1 MDIFKKPYE
10 LSLWEDVLTFV
21 ISDND
26 GNITEYENSIPS
38 GTTGNVV
45 NQYYKERKI
54 CIISSNTMDTPIRA
68 INGKL
73 NQKIN
78 GENVLTFE
86 LYSHYYDEDSE
97 ELLTNP
103 YTGLIFNERKV
114 KLRTGAEDSAEVK
127 WYDLVIKDIQ
137 EDSERKVYTYTAKD
151 LFINELSKS
160 GFNLEFNI
168 ELGNNTKTLG
178 EFAEEVLSESDWKLE
193 SSIIQP
199 KEYLEEPV
207 YLILLNSNI
216 TAVDMVNKSEDG
228 TNITINIEAGKYI
241 YAFYD
246 DIINQRSD
254 VQFLYIEGKE
264 YDQYD
269 VDDNSVI
276 IGSKNYLISG
286 VTYQEGLNS
295 PNFATSMTISP
306 KYRGK
311 RLVRKQKTEYDNTV
325 DKYVK
330 VYKNNNN
337 NEEVYGYTESEYVSP
352 VSVRSYI
359 TNPKDYDSTNGWEV
373 GGTRVTTEEASE
385 VVSPRLSLTT
395 IPHIKDLED
404 NQTLKSYL
412 KLENLIRGQCLR
424 NSGLV
429 DNRSFIKSFTLGEK
443 YIFEITYGEADG
455 TGSNGPS
462 SLMASS
468 VNLQITIG
476 KSTLE
481 NGIYTIKYDKDNI
494 ENSDVIFRGE
504 TGESL
509 TKTKTIELECLK
521 SLSYEEILSY
531 GSNLSILI
539 EIAPPIGGG
548 QIGDVDNTPKTLYIE
563 NVQLFPKINLTDNDN
578 NNDYL
583 KPGSTIEGQVKTLY
597 CYYIPNSNY
606 QSADDIVFLYR
617 DYTDSSDYIPIYD
630 ENYEKK
636 RTLTASESN
645 RFNLLQ
651 DLAELFEC
659 WVRFRIDHER
669 DGSIA
674 LDENKRQKKWVSFY
688 ESVERN
694 NYTGFKYGINLKS
707 IKRNIESEG
716 FVSKLIVKNNSNEY
730 ARDGFCSIARAS
742 ENPSGENFILDFNY
756 YIQHGMLDLSEITN
770 DLYLDVNGYIGYYKN
785 LRALNNL
792 RDQYVEEQSGLLTTI
807 PEFESNLQVYT
818 LAVEEAQRLQRD
830 KRVFIESLTGFTVEY
845 LNENKNVSED
855 DDNVTEEQLRAY
867 SWWENEEL
875 IAAMASIVRLQ
886 QVIDSNEI
894 LRDKAQANLD
904 GAQERYDKLTRILT
918 STEEDPTKE
927 EQRLLLEKRELHAKF
942 YKKYSRFLQEGSWIS
957 EDYIDDQL
965 YYLDAQNTVRA
976 ASKPKVSYDISVL
989 EISALEGYENFTFAL
1004 GDKTTI
1010 EDTEFFGWKYV
1021 NGILTPYAEEIIVT
1035 EITTVLDSPE
1045 ENQIKVQ
1052 NYKTQ
1057 FEDLFQRMAAVTQ
1070 SVEYTTGRY
1079 NMVSNAFET
1088 DGTIGVVSLQDAIAN
1103 NALILSNARDQSI
1116 VWDETGITATS
1127 LSNPAELLRIVNGG
1141 IFLSVDGG
1149 ITWET
1154 GITGRGI
1161 NATQITTGQL
1171 NTGVINILNGNY
1183 PSFRWDGNGLSAYK
1197 FDVSNGQPQSF
1208 NFSKF
1213 IRFDQY
1219 GIYGIDG
1226 IANFNPNI
1234 ETNGE
1239 KGEDKIWANANFA
1252 LTWKGF
1258 LLKSSEDNG
1267 YISISS
1273 DNHFQI
1279 FSKEEER
1286 VHERV
1291 HIGKLDDEVYGF
1303 QLKNDSDEVVMT
1315 HDSNGNIWIKN
1326 ILSIGNENI
1335 NVRIGYLPKDLIN
1348 EPNGAEVEFVIL
1360 EENDQGELE
1369 EKTVI
1374 AIATGIKGE
1383 VKYNGTIY
1391 TDVYFGWDGKYRN
1404 DNDGNQ
1410 IINAN
1415 DKFIV
1420 FEDGSVRARNGE
1432 FTGKIHAAGGST
1444 FDGQIEANG
1453 AIIHGVTLTD
1463 VIIAKNG
1470 GRIGG
1475 FVVDDE
1481 SLKAYDNFDEN
1492 DRPIGGPTLEL
1503 NAIEKK
1509 IYVGSTE
1516 NNQNQIIIDGPE
1528 GIIKS
1533 SIYDNG
1539 INGWSISP
1547 EKAVFNDIV
1556 ARGTLQASVF
1566 EYGRVQ
1572 AVGGILLVRP
1582 STRIVK
1588 LISTSGVAQQVE
1600 VEESLGF
1607 NIGDYCMVEVKGEG
1621 EASSTDR
1628 KYFEIRE
1635 VSDNKITIVSTEN
1648 GLLEETN
1655 LPCLIIDY
1663 GIKAQTDGNGSKTA
1677 HGSIGIGINASNN
1690 EATVYPNSISVFEL
1704 GNNGQLET
1712 HVVLGLLGTDI
1723 LTNFNSP
1730 LDKGSYGLYADN
1742 VFLRGSLVTENK
1754 EDESNQPIYS
1764 GVGTVFG
1771 ADPPYSSD
1779 VYFPNKNGRI
1789 LIWAG
1794 AEDTTKTGIEGAKF
1808 YVDERGNV
1816 FGNSVHL
1823 EGALLSKSTIE
1834 AAEIKT
1840 ATITGY
1846 DINTNSEA
1854 ALTIKDAVNGIS
1866 FKSGNSSVFAL
1877 GSEEVFTSLPIRLKQ
1892 LEGSTQ
1898 YLELKKGEKEDWNIG
1913 LWHDDMRKSNIQFA
1927 NSDIIIKSNG
1937 KTSIEGVFELKGIMR
1952 YEPYKESDVLKGYDL
1967 YIGGGV

>member
-10 LSLWEDVLTFV
+10 LSLWEDVLTF
-21 ISDND
+21 IYED
-26 GNITEYENSIPS
+26 GFETEGEIINNH
-38 GTTGNVV
+38 GKVAT
-45 NQYYKERKI
+45 QYYKEQKI
-54 CIISSNTMDTPIRA
+54 CIIGSNTMDTPIRA

-97 ELLTNP
+97 ELLVNP

-114 KLRTGAEDSAEVK
+114 KLRTGAENSAEAK

-160 GFNLEFNI
+160 GFNLEFDI

-207 YLILLNSNI
+207 YLIHLKQNI
-216 TAVDMVNKSEDG
+216 TATDMIGK
-228 TNITINIEAGKYI
+228 TKINIENGKYI

-254 VQFLYIEGKE
+254 IQFLYIEGKPH
-264 YDQYD
+264 DQYD
-269 VDDNSVI
+269 IDDSSVI
-276 IGSKNYLISG
+276 VGSKNYLFSG
-286 VTYQEGLNS
+286 VTYQQEGNPTFS
-295 PNFATSMTISP
+295 DSMTISP

-311 RLVRKQKTEYDNTV
+311 RLVRKQKAEYDNTV

-330 VYKNNNN
+330 VYENNN

-352 VSVRSYI
+352 ASVRSYI

-429 DNRSFIKSFTLGEK
+429 DNRSFIKGFTLDEK
-443 YIFEITYGEADG
+443 YIFEITYGEANG
-455 TGSNGPS
+455 IGNNGPS
-462 SLMASS
+462 SLMAPS

-481 NGIYTIKYDKDNI
+481 NGIYTIKYDKDNV
-494 ENSDVIFRGE
+494 ENSDVIFRGK
-504 TGESL
+504 TQTASGQSL
-509 TKTKTIELECLK
+509 TKTIELVCLK

-539 EIAPPIGGG
+539 EIEPL
-548 QIGDVDNTPKTLYIE
+548 IGDGQNGNVDNTPKTLYIE
-563 NVQLFPKINLTDNDN
+563 NVQLFPKIDLTDNGN

-583 KPGSTIEGQVKTLY
+583 KPGSIIEGQVKTLY
-597 CYYIPNSNY
+597 CYYTPNPNY

-617 DYTDSSDYIPIYD
+617 DYIDSLNYTPIYD

-694 NYTGFKYGINLKS
+694 NYIGFKYGINLKS

-756 YIQHGMLDLSEITN
+756 YIQHGMLSLSEITN

-830 KRVFIESLTGFTVEY
+830 KRVFVESLTGFTIEF
-845 LNENKNVSED
+845 LNANKNISED
-855 DDNVTEEQLRAY
+855 DDDATEEKLRAHL
-867 SWWENEEL
+867 WWENEEL

-886 QVIDSNEI
+886 QVIETNEI
-894 LRDKAQANLD
+894 LRNNAQVNLD
-904 GAQERYDKLTRILT
+904 NAQERYDELTRILT
-918 STEEDPTKE
+918 SAEEDPAQR

-989 EISALEGYENFTFAL
+989 EISALEGYENFAFAL

-1010 EDTEFFGWKYV
+1010 EDTEFFGWKYIDGV
-1021 NGILTPYAEEIIVT
+1021 LTPYAEEIIVT

-1057 FEDLFQRMAAVTQ
+1057 FEDLFQRIAAVTQ
-1070 SVEYTTGRY
+1070 SVEYATGRY

-1088 DGTIGVVSLQDAIAN
+1088 DGTIGVVSLQDAISN

-1141 IFLSVDGG
+1141 IFLSIDGG

-1183 PSFRWDGNGLSAYK
+1183 PSFRWDSNGLSAYK
-1197 FDVSNGQPQSF
+1197 FDLSPISGQPQSF

-1226 IANFNPNI
+1226 IANFNPNV
-1234 ETNGE
+1234 ETDKK

-1258 LLKSSEDNG
+1258 LLKSNEDSG

-1279 FSKEEER
+1279 FSGDT
-1286 VHERV
+1286 ERV
-1291 HIGKLDDEVYGF
+1291 HIGKLDNDIYGF
-1303 QLKNDSDEVVMT
+1303 QLKNGSDEVVMT

-1326 ILSIGNENI
+1326 ILSIGDESI

-1348 EPNGAEVEFVIL
+1348 ESNGTEVEFVVF
-1360 EENDQGELE
+1360 EKNDQGKLE

-1374 AIATGIKGE
+1374 AIATGIKGK
-1383 VKYNGTIY
+1383 VKYNGAIY
-1391 TDVYFGWDGKYRN
+1391 TDVYFGWDGKYHR
-1404 DNDGNQ
+1404 DNDGTSCGNQ
-1410 IINAN
+1410 IINAS

-1453 AIIHGVTLTD
+1453 AIIHGATITD
-1463 VIIAKNG
+1463 TIISVLG
-1470 GRIGG
+1470 GTIGG
-1475 FVVDDE
+1475 FE
-1481 SLKAYDNFDEN
+1481 IGETSLKALLKDEN
-1492 DRPIGGPTLEL
+1492 EEVIRNDDGEAYSTIEL
-1503 NAIEKK
+1503 DGLNGK
-1509 IYVGSTE
+1509 IYVGTSS
-1516 NNQNQIIIDGPE
+1516 NNENQIIIDGPN
-1528 GIIKS
+1528 GVIRS
-1533 SIYDNG
+1533 RTYDNG
-1539 INGWSISP
+1539 INGWSISHN
-1547 EKAVFNDIV
+1547 EAIFNNIV

-1588 LISTSGVAQQVE
+1588 LISTNGNTQQVE

-1621 EASSTDR
+1621 EAPSTDR
-1628 KYFEIRE
+1628 KYFEIQE
-1635 VSDNKITIVSTEN
+1635 VSNNKITMNLKEN
-1648 GLLEETN
+1648 GLLEEAD

-1663 GIKAQTDGNGSKTA
+1663 GKSPDDDKKSR
-1677 HGSIGIGINASNN
+1677 GSIGIGINGSNSA
-1690 EATVYPNSISVFEL
+1690 ATVPQNSISVFEL
-1704 GNNGQLET
+1704 NKDKQLDF
-1712 HVVLGLLGTDI
+1712 HVVLGLLDKNI
-1723 LTNFNSP
+1723 LESFNST
-1730 LDKGSYGLYADN
+1730 LESSYGLYADN

-1754 EDESNQPIYS
+1754 AEGNNQATYS

-1779 VYFPNKNGRI
+1779 DYFGDKNGRI

-1794 AEDTTKTGIEGAKF
+1794 AKDTTKTGIEDAKF
-1808 YVDERGNV
+1808 YVDECGNV
-1816 FGNSVHL
+1816 FGDSVHL
-1823 EGALLSKSTIE
+1823 KGALLSESIIE

-1846 DINTNSEA
+1846 NISTNSEA
-1854 ALTIKDAVNGIS
+1854 ALTIKDAANGIS
-1866 FKSGNSSVFAL
+1866 FKNGNSSVFTL
-1877 GSEEVFTSLPIRLKQ
+1877 GSEEVFSSLPIRLKQ
-1892 LEGSTQ
+1892 LKGSTQ

-1913 LWHDDMRKSNIQFA
+1913 LWHDGMRKSNIQFV

-1937 KTSIEGVFELKGIMR
+1937 KTSIEGVFELRDIMR
-1952 YEPYKESDVLKGYDL
+1952 YEPYKENGTLKGYDL
-1967 YIGGGV
+1967 YVGGGE

>member
-10 LSLWEDVLTFV
+10 LSLWEDVLTF
-21 ISDND
+21 IYEDEFESEGEIIND
-26 GNITEYENSIPS
+26 HGK
-38 GTTGNVV
+38 VV
-45 NQYYKERKI
+45 TQYYQERKI
-54 CIISSNTMDTPIRA
+54 CIIGSNTMDTPIRA

-73 NQKIN
+73 NQKIS

-97 ELLTNP
+97 ELLPNP

-114 KLRTGAEDSAEVK
+114 KLRTGSDGSAETK

-137 EDSERKVYTYTAKD
+137 KDSERKVYTYTAKD

-199 KEYLEEPV
+199 KEYIEEPV
-207 YLILLNSNI
+207 YLIHLNSDI
-216 TAVDMVNKSEDG
+216 AAVDMLNKSEDG
-228 TNITINIEAGKYI
+228 TNITINIGADKYI

-254 VQFLYIEGKE
+254 VQFLYIEGKK

-311 RLVRKQKTEYDNTV
+311 RLVRKQEAEYDNTV

-330 VYKNNNN
+330 VYKDASNNR
-337 NEEVYGYTESEYVSP
+337 VYGYTESEYVSP

-359 TNPKDYDSTNGWEV
+359 TNAKDYDSTNGWEV
-373 GGTRVTTEEASE
+373 GGVSVEVEGEASE
-385 VVSPRLSLTT
+385 VVFPRLSLTT
-395 IPHIKDLED
+395 VPHIKDLES

-412 KLENLIRGQCLR
+412 KLENLLRGQCLR

-429 DNRSFIKSFTLGEK
+429 DNRSFIKGFTQGER
-443 YIFEITYGEADG
+443 YIFKITYGEAG
-455 TGSNGPS
+455 QAGSSGPKT
-462 SLMASS
+462 LVESS
-468 VNLQITIG
+468 VGLQITIG
-476 KSTLE
+476 KTTLE
-481 NGIYTIKYDKDNI
+481 NGIYTIKDD
-494 ENSDVIFRGE
+494 EERSDVIFRGE
-504 TGESL
+504 IAPGETL
-509 TKTKTIELECLK
+509 TKTITLICLK

-539 EIAPPIGGG
+539 EIAPPAENSP
-548 QIGDVDNTPKTLYIE
+548 IGDTNSTQKTLYIE
-563 NVQLFPKINLTDNDN
+563 DVQLFPEVIQ
-578 NNDYL
+578 NNDFL
-583 KPGSTIEGQVKTLY
+583 NPGEVAGGEVRTLY
-597 CYYIPNSNY
+597 CYYTPNPAY
-606 QSADDIVFLYR
+606 QSADDIVFLYK
-617 DYTDSSDYIPIYD
+617 DYIDSSNYTPIYD
-630 ENYEKK
+630 ESYEKK

-659 WVRFRIDHER
+659 WVKFRIDHET
-669 DGSIA
+669 DGSIV
-674 LDENKRQKKWVSFY
+674 LDENKRQSKWVSFY
-688 ESVERN
+688 ESIERN

-756 YIQHGMLDLSEITN
+756 YIQHGMLGLSEITN
-770 DLYLDVNGYIGYYKN
+770 DLYLDVNGYIGYYKK
-785 LRALNNL
+785 LRELNNL
-792 RDQYVEEQSGLLTTI
+792 RDQYIEEQSGLLATI
-807 PEFESNLQVYT
+807 PEYESILQVYT
-818 LAVEEAQRLQRD
+818 LAAEEAQRLQRD
-830 KRVFIESLTGFTVEY
+830 KRVFVESLTGFTIEF
-845 LNENKNVSED
+845 LNANKNISED
-855 DDNVTEEQLRAY
+855 DDSATEEKLMAHL
-867 SWWENEEL
+867 WWENEEL

-886 QVIDSNEI
+886 QVIETNEI
-894 LRDKAQANLD
+894 LRDRAQENLNN
-904 GAQERYDKLTRILT
+904 AQERYDELTRILT
-918 STEEDPTKE
+918 STEEDSTQE

-965 YYLDAQNTVRA
+965 YYLDAQNTIRA

-1010 EDTEFFGWKYV
+1010 EDTEFFGWKEDI
-1021 NGILTPYAEEIIVT
+1021 NGVLTPYAEEIIVT
-1035 EITTVLDSPE
+1035 ELTTVLDSPE

-1057 FEDLFQRMAAVTQ
+1057 FEDLFQRIAAVTQ
-1070 SVEYTTGRY
+1070 SVEYATGRY

-1141 IFLSVDGG
+1141 IFLSIDGG

-1183 PSFRWDGNGLSAYK
+1183 PSFRWDSNGLSAYK
-1197 FDVSNGQPQSF
+1197 FDLSPISGQPQSF

-1226 IANFNPNI
+1226 IANFNPNV
-1234 ETNGE
+1234 ETDDK

-1258 LLKSSEDNG
+1258 LLKSSEDSG

-1279 FSKEEER
+1279 FSEGT
-1286 VHERV
+1286 ERV
-1291 HIGKLDDEVYGF
+1291 HIGKLDNDVYGF
-1303 QLKNDSDEVVMT
+1303 QLKNGSDEVVMT

-1326 ILSIGNENI
+1326 ILSIGDESI

-1348 EPNGAEVEFVIL
+1348 EPNGAEVEFVVL
-1360 EENDQGELE
+1360 EENDQGKLE

-1383 VKYNGTIY
+1383 VEYNGAIY
-1391 TDVYFGWDGKYRN
+1391 TDVYFGWDGKYRS
-1404 DNDGNQ
+1404 DNDKTSCGNQ

-1475 FVVDDE
+1475 FE
-1481 SLKAYDNFDEN
+1481 IGENSLKALLKDGDGKPEIDEN
-1492 DRPIGGPTLEL
+1492 TGEAYSTIEL
-1503 NAIEKK
+1503 DGSKGM
-1509 IYVGSTE
+1509 IYVGESR
-1516 NNQNQIIIDGPE
+1516 NSKNQIVIDGPN
-1528 GIIKS
+1528 GIIRS
-1533 SIYDNG
+1533 RTYDGG
-1539 INGWSISP
+1539 INGWSISHN
-1547 EKAVFNDIV
+1547 EAIFNNIV

-1588 LISTSGVAQQVE
+1588 LISTSGNAQQVE

-1621 EASSTDR
+1621 EAPSTDR
-1628 KYFEIRE
+1628 KYFEIQE
-1635 VSDNKITIVSTEN
+1635 VSDNKITMISKEN
-1648 GLLEETN
+1648 GLLEETD

-1663 GIKAQTDGNGSKTA
+1663 GKSPDDDKKS
-1677 HGSIGIGINASNN
+1677 HGSIGIGINGSNN
-1690 EATVYPNSISVFEL
+1690 SATVPQNSISVFEL
-1704 GNNGQLET
+1704 NKDKQLDF
-1712 HVVLGLLGTDI
+1712 HVVLGLLNKDI
-1723 LTNFNSP
+1723 LESFNST
-1730 LDKGSYGLYADN
+1730 LESSYGLYADN

-1754 EDESNQPIYS
+1754 KDGNNQPIYS

-1771 ADPPYSSD
+1771 ADPPYSSED
-1779 VYFPNKNGRI
+1779 YFGDKKGRI

-1794 AEDTTKTGIEGAKF
+1794 AKDTTRTGIENAKF
-1808 YVDERGNV
+1808 YVDECGNV
-1816 FGNSVHL
+1816 FGDSVHL
-1823 EGALLSKSTIE
+1823 KGALLSESVIE

-1846 DINTNSEA
+1846 NISTNSEA

-1866 FKSGNSSVFAL
+1866 FKNGNSSVFAL
-1877 GSEEVFTSLPIRLKQ
+1877 GSEEVFSSLPIRLKQ
-1892 LEGSTQ
+1892 SKSSTQ
-1898 YLELKKGEKEDWNIG
+1898 YLELKEGVEEDWDIG
-1913 LWHDDMRKSNIQFA
+1913 LWHDGMRKSNIQFV

-1937 KTSIEGVFELKGIMR
+1937 KTSIEGVFELKDIMR
-1952 YEPYKESDVLKGYDL
+1952 YEPYKENGTLKGYDL
-1967 YIGGGV
+1967 YVGGGV